1 MSKSEPIMK
10 TSNTSDSRYK
20 SRRIEERR
28 RGCRRLIKHAFGTEQ
43 WIKAVQST
51 YLLWPK
57 EERRTD
63 ERRSVSRRLAE
74 RRVEVSQ
81 YRNRTRRPRI
91 LKQYIQQP
99 MLTAE
104 EKALLNELNK
114 RF

>member
-28 RGCRRLIKHAFGTEQ
+28 CGCRRLIKHAFGTEQ
-43 WIKAVQST
+43 WIKTIQST
-51 YLLWPK
+51 YILWPK
-57 EERRTD
+57 EERRAG
-63 ERRSVSRRLAE
+63 ERRSASRRLAE
-74 RRVEVSQ
+74 RRFEVSQ
-81 YRNRTRRPRI
+81 SKNRTRRPRM